1 MADFGDLLGDIEETQ
16 PTQPLS
22 GYSSSI
28 QDPGGNIET
37 QDENDPV
44 GDEADDA
51 EIPTALQEAMIRRE
65 NRAYDEEVQDDDSL
79 EKNEKDAIDRIDY
92 QMLKQIW
99 IQELNTSELCRYNE
113 ELIEI
118 LLDLLQEN
126 EDNLEELQEQGRT
139 GADPTLSNIAA
150 NICKMDM
157 DRLSFV
163 ISDLMRIRL
172 EKIEKYY
179 IHNRDFLD
187 RMSQREVSNICVLFF
202 SLSLGLFIIVSLTT
216 LSDAIFAD

>member
-44 GDEADDA
+44 GDDAIADESDGA

-65 NRAYDEEVQDDDSL
+65 SRAYDEEVQDDDSL
-79 EKNEKDAIDRIDY
+79 EKNEKDASDRIDY

-99 IQELNTSELCRYNE
+99 IQEINTSELCRYNE
-113 ELIEI
+113 ELIDI

-179 IHNRDFLD
+179 LHNRDFLD
-187 RMSQREVSNICVLFF
+187 RMSQREVSNNCVLLV
-202 SLSLGLFIIVSLTT
+202 SFITGFIHDCITDDS
-216 LSDAIFAD
+216 F